1 MKRRDFFA
9 ASALAGMA
17 FGGVARAHDSDDSGK
32 EYLELRTYDF
42 ETLEQLAAFAKF
54 SVGAAIPALNRAGV
68 KPVGLYRFFSD
79 DNQKD
84 IKRNRVDPDDYLHKL
99 YVLLPH
105 KSLDSVATLMDKLT
119 EDDEFCNAGEEIL
132 MAMKSEPAYS
142 RFESSLLL
150 AFDGMPKL
158 EVPSNKETRVLQLR
172 IYESHS
178 IERHLKK
185 VAMFNE
191 GGEIPIFR
199 RTGLNPVFFG
209 QALIGSKMPN
219 LTYMLGFDDVAA
231 MEAGWAAF
239 SKDPGWIEL
248 RQDEQYKD
256 TVSNITNLVLRAV
269 AGSQI

>member
-1 MKRRDFFA
+1 MKRREFFA

-17 FGGVARAHDSDDSGK
+17 FGGVARADDSDDSGK

-54 SVGAAIPALNRAGV
+54 SDDVAIPALNRAGV

-79 DNQKD
+79 DNQQD
-84 IKRNRVDPDDYLHKL
+84 IQRNRIDPEDYTHKL
-99 YVLLPH
+99 FGLLPH
-105 KSLDSVATLMDKLT
+105 KTLESVATLMDRMGR
-119 EDDEFCNAGEEIL
+119 DEEFLSAGEQVL
-132 MAMKSEPAYS
+132 MTPKSEPAYS

-158 EVPSNKETRVLQLR
+158 EVPSDKETRVLQLR

-178 IERHLKK
+178 IERHVKK

-191 GGEIPIFR
+191 GGEIAVFR
-199 RTGLNPVFFG
+199 KTGLNPVFFG
-209 QALIGSKMPN
+209 QAVIGSKLPN
-219 LTYMLGFDDVAA
+219 LTYILGFDDMEAK
-231 MEAGWAAF
+231 EAGWATF
-239 SKDPGWIEL
+239 SKDPGWIAL
-248 RQDEQYKD
+248 RQDEQYKN
-256 TVSNITNLVLRAV
+256 TVSNITNLLLRPV